1 MSERICI
8 TGGAGYVGR
17 LLTRALYERHDILV
31 LDRLDFGEDRFRPE
45 EMSRFELSR
54 TDLRDA
60 AGVAAAIGRFSPDV
74 IVHLAAAHFIPLC
87 ERTPGAAVETNVV
100 GTTNMLMACPTD
112 CRFVFASSGAV
123 YAPSE
128 ALHDESRSEI
138 GPRDVYGFTKLQGEQ
153 YVRYFSKLRGLAT
166 VVVRLFNVVGPGETN
181 PHLLPELVAQMKSGR
196 THVALGN
203 LWPKRDY
210 IHVRDA
216 AAGFAAVA
224 LTGIVQAGDTVTVNL
239 GTSKQYSVEEI
250 IEQLRNESGQSF
262 TVHHDPD
269 RARAVDRPFLGA
281 SIAEIQLRFDWA
293 PRLTINDAIR
303 DLWRDPD
310 LSNGLAERLGLSHN
324 AMSLLPSCV

>member
-8 TGGAGYVGR
+8 TGGAGFVGR
-17 LLTRALYERHDILV
+17 LLAREFYNRHDVLV
-31 LDRLDFGEDRFRPE
+31 LDRLDFGINRFRPE
-45 EMSRFELSR
+45 ELSRFELSR

-60 AGVAAAIGRFSPDV
+60 AGVAAALDRFAPDV

-87 ERTPGAAVETNVV
+87 ERAPGSAVETNVV
-100 GTTNMLMACPTD
+100 GTANLLMACPPN

-123 YAPSE
+123 YAPSQ

-138 GPRDVYGFTKLQGEQ
+138 GPREVYGFTKLQGEQ
-153 YVRYFSKLRGLAT
+153 YVRYFAKLRGIAS

-181 PHLLPELVAQMKSGR
+181 PHLLPEIVAQMKSGH
-196 THVALGN
+196 TQVALGN

-210 IHVRDA
+210 IHVHDA

-224 LTGIVQAGDTVTVNL
+224 LNGTVQAGETVTVNL
-239 GTSKQYSVEEI
+239 GTAKQYSVEEMI
-250 IEQLRNESGQSF
+250 AKLRSVSGYPLA
-262 TVHHDPD
+262 VRHDPG

-281 SIAEIQLRFDWA
+281 VIKEIWSRFGWA
-293 PRLTINDAIR
+293 PRLTVDDAIR

-310 LSNGLAERLGLSHN
+310 LSDDLAERLGLAPS
-324 AMSLLPSCV
+324 AMSLLPSCA